1 MTETPFYLCIFI
13 SVRTNLLKEKKSVR
27 GTADIKMAIN
37 ILVHTNIFF
46 FFYKIF
52 CQHVFNCPK
61 QIITAETLENVCLI
75 NLLATIQQLR
85 K

>member
-37 ILVHTNIFF
+37 ILVHQKKKCIRFF
-46 FFYKIF
+46 VNMFSIVLNK
-52 CQHVFNCPK
+52 
-61 QIITAETLENVCLI
+61 L
-75 NLLATIQQLR
+75 
-85 K
+85 